1 MRAIVCGGRTLA
13 PPGSTSEDYIWR
25 KLSSLRPDSIV
36 VGDNGD
42 DYEDGTDAAAF
53 RWAIAKGVHVAHCPA
68 LWRANAKAAGPL
80 RNGFMATLNVDTCI
94 AFPGGRGTDD
104 MIGKARALGLN
115 VIEVRFDEEG

>member
-53 RWAIAKGVHVAHCPA
+53 RWAIATGTHVAHCPA
-68 LWRANAKAAGPL
+68 LWKKRGGAAGPL
-80 RNGFMATLNVDTCI
+80 RNRFMATLNVDTCI
-94 AFPGGRGTDD
+94 AFPGGRGTAD
-104 MIGKARALGLN
+104 MVRKARALGLK
-115 VIEVRFDEEG
+115 VIEVNMSEGV